1 MTIKVLIAEDQ
12 TLVREGIKRIIERS
26 EQITVAAEVED
37 GDQLLV
43 IAVKG
48 NFDITLLDISMP
60 GPGFIETMKR
70 LRLLDAP
77 FKILILSMHP
87 EEQYAI
93 RALKAGADGYLTKN
107 LRLKNC
113 WLQ

>member
-1 MTIKVLIAEDQ
+1 M
-12 TLVREGIKRIIERS
+12 
-26 EQITVAAEVED
+26 AAQVED

-70 LRLLDAP
+70 LD
-77 FKILILSMHP
+77 
-87 EEQYAI
+87 
-93 RALKAGADGYLTKN
+93 YLM
-107 LRLKNC
+107 LRLKF
-113 WLQ
+113 